1 MPPPR
6 HPFRAGFRDC
16 LPFVLIVIPFST
28 LFGVVARDA
37 GLDLLQVMSMS
48 VIVIAGASQFTAL
61 ALLQDGAPV
70 FVALLAALAVNLR
83 MAMYSAALVP
93 HLGAAPLGLRAL
105 AAYLMVDQ
113 SFAVAV
119 RRYEDS
125 PEMTLSQKL
134 RYYFGC
140 MAVVCPIW
148 YGCTFAGALMG
159 QAIPASLSLDFAVPV
174 CFIAL
179 LAPLLRS
186 LPHLFAAL
194 VSSVVTIGFAWL
206 PWNLGLPI
214 AATAAMITG
223 AQAEL
228 FLRRRAARRAGC
240 PA

>member
-1 MPPPR
+1 
-6 HPFRAGFRDC
+6 
-16 LPFVLIVIPFST
+16 
-28 LFGVVARDA
+28 
-37 GLDLLQVMSMS
+37 
-48 VIVIAGASQFTAL
+48 
-61 ALLQDGAPV
+61 
-70 FVALLAALAVNLR
+70 

-93 HLGAAPLGLRAL
+93 HLGAAPLGARAL

-125 PEMTLSQKL
+125 PEMSVSEKT

-148 YGCTFAGALMG
+148 YGCTLAGALMG
-159 QAIPASLSLDFAVPV
+159 RAIPAELSLDFAVPV

-194 VSSVVTIGFAWL
+194 VSSVVTIALAGL
-206 PWNLGLPI
+206 PWNLGLPV
-214 AATAAMITG
+214 AALAAMIAG

-228 FLRRRAARRAGC
+228 VLRRRARKEGHA
-240 PA
+240 